1 MALVLFG
8 TGSAACAYS
17 TTAGQFPGARALVG
31 VAGAGVIVMAVSALA
46 VLFSEQER
54 PKAVGIWATASF
66 VALPIGPVLGGWLLS
81 HFWWG
86 RVFLINVPVA
96 VVALVAV
103 ASLVPEP
110 RAASRPAVDIPGVT
124 ASAAGLVAL
133 TYGLIRA
140 GQDGWSDAGA
150 LASMAAGVVILAG
163 FFGWERRLAGRPG
176 GQPLLDISLFTSA
189 SFTWGVILAAVAVL
203 PLFGAMF
210 TLPQYFQGVL
220 GTSAVGSG
228 LRLLPLVGGLIAG
241 AVPADRIAG
250 LAGAKVVVAAG
261 FALFAAGLLLGA
273 TTSAG
278 SGGAFTATWMAI
290 VGLGAGLTVATAS
303 SAAVAELSRERSGVG
318 SAVFQAV
325 NKTGPPLGT
334 AILGSVISAGYL
346 ARINLT
352 GLPAPAAAAARQSIF
367 GGVAVAR
374 RLGSASLLASAKAAF
389 VHGMD
394 TALVVS
400 AAIAVAGLVLTVA
413 FLPNTRT
420 PKDQAHVSAASAPEL
435 TRR

>member
-1 MALVLFG
+1 VALVLFG

-17 TTAGQFPGARALVG
+17 TTAGQFLGARVLVG

-86 RVFLINVPVA
+86 WVFLINVPVA

-103 ASLVPEP
+103 ASLVPES
-110 RAASRPAVDIPGVT
+110 RAASRPAVDVPGVT

-133 TYGLIRA
+133 TYGLIRT
-140 GQDGWSDAGA
+140 GQDRWSDARA
-150 LASMAAGVVILAG
+150 PASMAAGVVIPAG

-176 GQPLLDISLFTSA
+176 GQPLLDVSLFTSA

-220 GTSAVGSG
+220 GTSAIGSG

-278 SGGAFTATWMAI
+278 SGGAFTAT
-290 VGLGAGLTVATAS
+290 
-303 SAAVAELSRERSGVG
+303 
-318 SAVFQAV
+318 
-325 NKTGPPLGT
+325 
-334 AILGSVISAGYL
+334 
-346 ARINLT
+346 
-352 GLPAPAAAAARQSIF
+352 
-367 GGVAVAR
+367 
-374 RLGSASLLASAKAAF
+374 
-389 VHGMD
+389 
-394 TALVVS
+394 
-400 AAIAVAGLVLTVA
+400 
-413 FLPNTRT
+413 
-420 PKDQAHVSAASAPEL
+420 
-435 TRR
+435 

>member
-17 TTAGQFPGARALVG
+17 TTAGQF
-31 VAGAGVIVMAVSALA
+31 
-46 VLFSEQER
+46 
-54 PKAVGIWATASF
+54 
-66 VALPIGPVLGGWLLS
+66 LGGWLLS

-86 RVFLINVPVA
+86 WVFLINVPVA
-96 VVALVAV
+96 VVALVA
-103 ASLVPEP
+103 SLVPES

-163 FFGWERRLAGRPG
+163 FFGWERRLADRPG

-273 TTSAG
+273 TITLKFVGTEVNGGNTSFFEDSNA
-278 SGGAFTATWMAI
+278 
-290 VGLGAGLTVATAS
+290 L
-303 SAAVAELSRERSGVG
+303 
-318 SAVFQAV
+318 
-325 NKTGPPLGT
+325 N
-334 AILGSVISAGYL
+334 
-346 ARINLT
+346 
-352 GLPAPAAAAARQSIF
+352 
-367 GGVAVAR
+367 
-374 RLGSASLLASAKAAF
+374 
-389 VHGMD
+389 VH
-394 TALVVS
+394 
-400 AAIAVAGLVLTVA
+400 
-413 FLPNTRT
+413 
-420 PKDQAHVSAASAPEL
+420 
-435 TRR
+435 